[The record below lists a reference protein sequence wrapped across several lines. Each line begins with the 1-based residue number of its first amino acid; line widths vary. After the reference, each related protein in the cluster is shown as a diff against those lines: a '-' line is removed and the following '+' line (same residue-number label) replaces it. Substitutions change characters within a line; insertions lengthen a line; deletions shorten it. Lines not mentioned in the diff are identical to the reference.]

1 MGQVVTFY
9 SYKGGVGR
17 TMALANIATLMSQW
31 GYKTL
36 LVDWD
41 LEAPGLEFYFQDFI
55 DVKRVAQQR
64 GLVDLL
70 WTPED
75 SAKEVFPERVDWQ
88 DVLIE
93 IEVPEAK
100 EKIHLITAGQRDDTG
115 SYFDKVTC
123 LDWDSFY
130 QHKGG
135 FLLESLR
142 DEWKEKYDYILIDS
156 RTGITDIGGICTIQL
171 PDVLVL
177 LFTAT
182 EQSLNGAIDV
192 AAKAQAAQWDL
203 PFDRVSLTCLP
214 IASRFDSSEEFK
226 ISQQWLDRFSKDLK
240 NLYDDWLPR
249 SVNRK
254 QFLEVTKIP
263 HSSYFSFGE
272 KLPVIEQGTT
282 DPAGLGY
289 AYENI
294 AAIISNNFESV
305 EKLLA
310 NRNYLIDKQL
320 YRKANTTVTIIYHN
334 AIETSIVNSLSDSLA
349 MLNYHPKKIPFGL
362 SSGSQLL
369 EAFLD
374 NDVVLYCVS
383 VKSTESAT
391 LGTLLSSAARFLELS
406 GHSNKIIPV
415 MIDDR
420 NKSEHA
426 LPVAFDL
433 DDERWINY
441 REVNDIDKIN
451 RAILRKMLAKV
462 W

>member
-31 GYKTL
+31 GHKTL

-55 DVKRVAQQR
+55 DVKQVAQQR

-70 WTPED
+70 WKPED
-75 SAKEVFPERVDWQ
+75 AAETTFPERVDWR
-88 DVLIE
+88 DVVIE
-93 IEVPEAK
+93 IETPEAK
-100 EKIHLITAGQRDDTG
+100 EKIHLITAGQRDKSG
-115 SYFDKVTC
+115 SYFDKVTN
-123 LDWDSFY
+123 LDWDAFY

-142 DEWKEKYDYILIDS
+142 NEWKEEYDYVLIDS

-171 PDVLVL
+171 PNVLVL

-182 EQSLNGAIDV
+182 EQSLGGILDV

-203 PFDRVSLTCLP
+203 PFDRTNLTCLP
-214 IASRFDSSEEFK
+214 IASRFDSSEEFQ
-226 ISQQWLDRFSKDLK
+226 ISRQWLNRFSEDLK

-249 SVNRK
+249 SIERK

-289 AYENI
+289 AYENL
-294 AAIISNNFESV
+294 AAIISNNFESA
-305 EKLLA
+305 EKLLTD
-310 NRNYLIDKQL
+310 RNYLIDKQL
-320 YRKANTTVTIIYHN
+320 YKEARMTV
-334 AIETSIVNSLSDSLA
+334 AIVYSSAIDASVVHSLFEKLVQLD
-349 MLNYHPKKIPFGL
+349 YHPKKIL
-362 SSGSQLL
+362 LRSSNGP
-369 EAFLD
+369 
-374 NDVVLYCVS
+374 
-383 VKSTESAT
+383 
-391 LGTLLSSAARFLELS
+391 
-406 GHSNKIIPV
+406 KIV
-415 MIDDR
+415 
-420 NKSEHA
+420 E
-426 LPVAFDL
+426 
-433 DDERWINY
+433 
-441 REVNDIDKIN
+441 
-451 RAILRKMLAKV
+451 AILNSDIVFYYFPENHLNQRH
-462 W
+462 